1 MIEDNQ
7 DDYSDRKSSNFDQQY
22 ENPFESLL
30 DEETAPKMERT
41 QEGEQNDDDFDLE
54 TSYQQRDDEELNIGV
69 DRLPS
74 SLMSDTQTGKDDHSF
89 TTQEDDEALRLLNDE
104 NVPTEEG
111 LPGFNPFNDD
121 DDDDDDKEDNNVLKN
136 ESVAS
141 DPNHLGKE
149 ENEEEGA
156 HFHQQVKD
164 AFSENVADSVSI
176 NGYSYTI
183 DDFQAKRED
192 QFFTTK
198 EDDEVLRVINDEN
211 VVTEVGI
218 SGLNPF
224 DDDDDDDDDY
234 DEDDDDEDEAKNV
247 SAAIIEEI
255 QNPKQVVDDFP
266 VDKSSLVGD
275 TQIDRDDRSFTTQ
288 EDDEVLRMLNDE
300 NVFEE
305 VGISGLNPFD
315 DDDDDDDD
323 DYVEKSS
330 AIVNHSD
337 AMTNGDGYASFNQPS
352 WVIEPINDHKSMGQ
366 LNPFDDDVDD
376 DDNDVDDEFKTS
388 TKGSDFNDFEEES
401 YEEKRLRAKQLLEE
415 EIRLADEL
423 KYKELSRI
431 RAEGI
436 HNERTGESGED
447 TALSVEAESND
458 TDYMSYDDD
467 EISTDGVRAE
477 EEKKEHER
485 ISIAS
490 LDISEL
496 SQVQLMQSILLAEE
510 ASVNGDDEFRTVDKS
525 FDDLSR
531 VYISPDILREKSRA
545 EKIKETSKMI
555 LDRTLTTA
563 KMSQSHAEK
572 HLKSLKM
579 SIDTK
584 ITELRK
590 TKEPSPSSQ
599 HEVDEFV

>member
-7 DDYSDRKSSNFDQQY
+7 DDFTDRKVSNFDQQY

-41 QEGEQNDDDFDLE
+41 QEGEQNDTDFDLE
-54 TSYQQRDDEELNIGV
+54 TSYQQRDDEEHKAYINGV
-69 DRLPS
+69 T
-74 SLMSDTQTGKDDHSF
+74 SLLISDTKTGKDDQSF

-104 NVPTEEG
+104 IILTKEG
-111 LPGFNPFNDD
+111 LPGFNPFDD
-121 DDDDDDKEDNNVLKN
+121 DDDAADDNKEDNDGVKN
-136 ESVAS
+136 KSVAS

-149 ENEEEGA
+149 NEEASA
-156 HFHQQVKD
+156 HFIQQVTD
-164 AFSENVADSVSI
+164 AFSENIADSARI
-176 NGYSYTI
+176 NDNSNAI
-183 DDFQAKRED
+183 DNAQTQRED
-192 QFFTTK
+192 QIFMTE
-198 EDDEVLRVINDEN
+198 EDDEVLRIINDEN
-211 VVTEVGI
+211 IVTEVEI

-224 DDDDDDDDDY
+224 DDDNDNGNDDDDDAGDAKIASASSIDAIQY
-234 DEDDDDEDEAKNV
+234 PKKVLDDFQVGNDDE
-247 SAAIIEEI
+247 
-255 QNPKQVVDDFP
+255 Q
-266 VDKSSLVGD
+266 SSKVGD

-300 NVFEE
+300 KQFEE

-315 DDDDDDDD
+315 DDVDD

-330 AIVNHSD
+330 FVVNHID
-337 AMTNGDGYASFNQPS
+337 EMTNGDGYASFNEPS
-352 WVIEPINDHKSMGQ
+352 WVKEPINEQKSMVQ
-366 LNPFDDDVDD
+366 SNPFDDNDD
-376 DDNDVDDEFKTS
+376 DDDEFKTS
-388 TKGSDFNDFEEES
+388 TKGFDFNDFEEES
-401 YEEKRLRAKQLLEE
+401 YEAKRLRAKQQLEE
-415 EIRLADEL
+415 EIRMADEL

-431 RAEGI
+431 RAEGS
-436 HNERTGESGED
+436 HNERLGESGED

-467 EISTDGVRAE
+467 EISADGVHAE
-477 EEKKEHER
+477 VEKKENER
-485 ISIAS
+485 TSIAS

-496 SQVQLMQSILLAEE
+496 SQIQLMQSILLAEE

-525 FDDLSR
+525 FDDLSK

-545 EKIKETSKMI
+545 EKIKETSKMFI
-555 LDRTLTTA
+555 DRTITTA

-590 TKEPSPSSQ
+590 TKQPSPSSQ